1 MQLREPIQSP
11 MWYRIAALKPTLR
24 VGVRVSRQLV
34 RGQAW
39 YVLNDPLTGRHHRF
53 NEPAYRLL
61 ALCNGERSIDE
72 IWAAQAAG
80 DGSDAPTQGQAMQV
94 FRQAHEA
101 HLLAGSVAPDV
112 LAVLQSQQRGR
123 KLRHNAAVNPLSF
136 KLPLWD
142 PDRFL
147 GAHAHR
153 VAALLG
159 AAGPGRGLAWAL
171 ALVGVITL
179 LLHAGDLAAYG
190 DTRLGSPRLLLLLW
204 LAYPLMKL
212 VHELAHAFTVKLH
225 GGEVHEIGVTL
236 MFLTPVP
243 YVDASASAGFDQA
256 RDRIAVAAAGILVEL
271 LLAGLALVLWLLLED
286 GLARDASFAVV
297 VVGGLSTL
305 LVNGNPLLRFDGYFV
320 FCDAAGLPNL
330 GLRSLRWW
338 QVQLQRRWLGTRHAR
353 FGPLAPGERAWLIAY
368 APLAWAYRSALL
380 LGLALLAA
388 GWSAM
393 LGLVL
398 LGLALWLGLARPL
411 MLAGRWIATAPEAAG
426 RRLRAGVAAALP
438 LVAALLIAF
447 VVPLPQRSHA
457 PAVVWL
463 PDDAVVRLAVA
474 GVVEEILVADG
485 QSVSA
490 GAPMA
495 RLQNEPLRADLQ
507 RVQAQL
513 QRQEVDRA
521 GSFDHDAARAATADE
536 NAARLRAEEVRLT
549 TQVEQLIVRAAIDG
563 QVMLRDTPRELGRW
577 LEQGH
582 TLARVLPP
590 GAPIV
595 RALIHND
602 DIELVRA
609 APGKVRV
616 ALATAAPTV
625 LVAQPGRVQPQ
636 ATSALPTAA
645 LGDSAGGTIALDP
658 ADARGMTAREPRF
671 QLDLTLPAG
680 VAVPVGTRA
689 LVTFTHGSASLA
701 RLAARAWRGAF
712 LRHFER

>member
-1 MQLREPIQSP
+1 MQSREPVQSP
-11 MWYRIAALKPTLR
+11 MWYRIAPLKPTLR

-61 ALCNGERSIDE
+61 ALCNGQRSIDE
-72 IWAAQAAG
+72 IWSAQASA
-80 DGSDAPTQGQAMQV
+80 DDAPTQGQTMQV
-94 FRQAHEA
+94 FRQALEA
-101 HLLAGSVAPDV
+101 NLIAGSVAPDV
-112 LAVLQSQQRGR
+112 LSMMRTQARRQKVRR
-123 KLRHNAAVNPLSF
+123 NAAVNPLAF

-147 GAHAHR
+147 DTHAHR

-159 AAGPGRGLAWAL
+159 AAGPGRGWAWCLA
-171 ALVGVITL
+171 VMGVIAL
-179 LLHAGDLAAYG
+179 LLQAGDLAVYG
-190 DTRLGSPRLLLLLW
+190 DVRLGSPRMLLLIW
-204 LAYPLMKL
+204 LVYPLMKL
-212 VHELAHAFTVKLH
+212 LHELAHAFTVKLH

-243 YVDASASAGFDQA
+243 YVDASASAGFDHA
-256 RDRIAVAAAGILVEL
+256 RDRMAVAAAGILVEL
-271 LLAGLALVLWLLLED
+271 LLAGLALVFWLLLED
-286 GLARDASFAVV
+286 GLARDASFAVI

-305 LVNGNPLLRFDGYFV
+305 FVNGNPLLRFDGYFV

-330 GLRSLRWW
+330 GLRSTRWW
-338 QVQLQRRWLGTRHAR
+338 QVQLQRRWLRTRHAR
-353 FGPLAPGERAWLIAY
+353 FGALAPGERPWLIAY
-368 APLAWAYRSALL
+368 APLAWAYRTALL

-388 GWSAM
+388 GWSAL
-393 LGLVL
+393 LGLAL
-398 LGLALWLGLARPL
+398 LGLALWLSLGRPL
-411 MLAGRWIATAPEAAG
+411 MLASRWIGTAPEAAG
-426 RRLRAGVAAALP
+426 RRLRTGLAAALP
-438 LVAALLIAF
+438 LAAAVLIALL
-447 VVPLPQRSHA
+447 VPLPQRSHA

-463 PDDAVVRLAVA
+463 PDDAVVRLGVA
-474 GVVEEILVADG
+474 GVIEEILVADAQAVTTG
-485 QSVSA
+485 T
-490 GAPMA
+490 PIA
-495 RLQNEPLRADLQ
+495 RLQNEPLRADLA

-513 QRQEVDRA
+513 QRQEVERA
-521 GSFDHDAARAATADE
+521 GSFDHDAARSATADE
-536 NAARLRAEEVRLT
+536 NAARLRAEGLRLAG
-549 TQVEQLIVRAAIDG
+549 QVEQLVVRAAIDG

-582 TLARVLPP
+582 TLAHVLPL

-609 APGKVRV
+609 APGRVRV

-625 LVAQPGRVQPQ
+625 LVAQPGLVQPQ

-645 LGDSAGGTIALDP
+645 MGDSAGGTIALDP
-658 ADARGMTAREPRF
+658 ADARGLTAREPRF

-680 VAVPVGTRA
+680 AVVPVGTRA

-701 RLAARAWRGAF
+701 MLAARAWRGAF
-712 LRHFER
+712 LRHFEH